1 MTRGIVVHRGN
12 VLLIAGFVLAALN
25 LRPALAGVSPLLPAI
40 MRDLGLSPAGG
51 GAITTVMVA
60 CLGLLAPAAPAL
72 ATRIG
77 LDRTL
82 LAGLLVLAAGVALRS
97 ADGVPTLYFGAALAG
112 TAIAVMNVVMPGLV
126 KQHFPDRVG
135 LFTGLYVSVMVGGAA
150 TASAAMVPLAGQT
163 GWRAAAGSA
172 ALLALLA
179 AALWWVALTRAAPL
193 PAPRSRGETAR
204 GETAQ
209 GETARGETARGET
222 ARGGTARGK
231 AARPEVSPAEAARSP
246 AGPEQPSSPEAQET
260 RRSRP
265 GNPGHRP
272 YATLL
277 RAPAT
282 WSVMAFMGL
291 QSLTFYVLLA
301 WLPTVFQAAGLPADE
316 AGYLLGLTNLVQIPA
331 ALVVPLHAGRA
342 RSQAPHVAVAALLT
356 IGGYLGV
363 LLAPTTTPWLWMIVL
378 GLGQGASIALALLII
393 TLRAPDPSS
402 VTALSAV
409 AQSSGYLLAAIG
421 PLAFGLLH
429 ELSGGWTAPLLAGL
443 GACALQLVSGMLAA
457 RPARM

>member
-1 MTRGIVVHRGN
+1 MMRAITDNRGK
-12 VLLIAGFVLAALN
+12 LLLVGGFVLAALN

-40 MRDLGLSPAGG
+40 MRDLGLSPAAG
-51 GAITTVMVA
+51 GAITTVMVV
-60 CLGLLAPAAPAL
+60 CLGLLAPVAPAL

-97 ADGVPTLYFGAALAG
+97 ADGVPALYCGAALAG

-126 KQHFPDRVG
+126 KQHFPGRIG

-150 TASAAMVPLAGQT
+150 MASAAMVPLAGQV
-163 GWRAAAGSA
+163 GWRAAAGSP

-179 AALWWVALTRAAPL
+179 AAVWW
-193 PAPRSRGETAR
+193 
-204 GETAQ
+204 
-209 GETARGETARGET
+209 
-222 ARGGTARGK
+222 
-231 AARPEVSPAEAARSP
+231 AARARPGVQDPVATTAAGR
-246 AGPEQPSSPEAQET
+246 AG
-260 RRSRP
+260 RSRP
-265 GNPGHRP
+265 GGPGGRP

-282 WSVMAFMGL
+282 WPVMAFMGL

-301 WLPTVFQAAGLPADE
+301 WLPTVFQAAGLPADQ
-316 AGYLLGLTNLVQIPA
+316 AGYLLGLTNLVQIAA
-331 ALVVPLHAGRA
+331 ALLVPLHAGRA
-342 RSQAPHVAVAALLT
+342 RSQVPHVVVAVLLT

-363 LLAPTTTPWLWMIVL
+363 LLAPTTVPWLWMIVL

-393 TLRAPDPSS
+393 TLRAPDPAS

-409 AQSSGYLLAAIG
+409 AQSSGYVLAAIG

-429 ELSGGWTAPLLAGL
+429 ELSGGWTVPLLAGL
-443 GACALQLVSGMLAA
+443 GACALQLASGLLAA
-457 RPARM
+457 RPAPGHPGQPGQPG

>member
-1 MTRGIVVHRGN
+1 MTRRIVVHRGN
-12 VLLIAGFVLAALN
+12 ALLIAGFVLAALN

-40 MRDLGLSPAGG
+40 MRDLGLSPAAG

-60 CLGLLAPAAPAL
+60 CLGLLAPVAPAL

-97 ADGVPTLYFGAALAG
+97 ADGVPALYSGAALAG

-126 KQHFPDRVG
+126 KQHFPGRVG
-135 LFTGLYVSVMVGGAA
+135 LFTGLYVSVMVSGAA
-150 TASAAMVPLAGQT
+150 AASAAMVPLAGQT

-179 AALWWVALTRAAPL
+179 AALWWIALTRAAPF
-193 PAPRSRGETAR
+193 PAPRAR
-204 GETAQ
+204 
-209 GETARGETARGET
+209 R
-222 ARGGTARGK
+222 K
-231 AARPEVSPAEAARSP
+231 AARPEVPPAGAARSV
-246 AGPEQPSSPEAQET
+246 AGPEQPSSPEARGA

-265 GNPGHRP
+265 GDPGHRP
-272 YATLL
+272 YAALL

-282 WSVMAFMGL
+282 WPVMAFMGL

-316 AGYLLGLTNLVQIPA
+316 AGYLLGLTNLMQIAA

-342 RSQAPHVAVAALLT
+342 RSQAPHVVVAVLLT
-356 IGGYLGV
+356 VGGYLGV

-393 TLRAPDPSS
+393 TLRAPDPAS

-429 ELSGGWTAPLLAGL
+429 ELSGGWTVPLLAGL
-443 GACALQLVSGMLAA
+443 GACGLQLVSGMLAA
-457 RPARM
+457 RPARA

>member
-1 MTRGIVVHRGN
+1 MMRRITDNRGK
-12 VLLIAGFVLAALN
+12 LLLVGGFVLAALN

-97 ADGVPTLYFGAALAG
+97 TGGVPALYCGAALAG

-126 KQHFPDRVG
+126 KQHFPGRIG
-135 LFTGLYVSVMVGGAA
+135 LFTGLYVSVMVSGAA
-150 TASAAMVPLAGQT
+150 LASATMVPLAGQV

-172 ALLALLA
+172 TLLALLA
-179 AALWWVALTRAAPL
+179 AALWWVALTRPAAQDL
-193 PAPRSRGETAR
+193 AATATAAGRGGRSRSGD
-204 GETAQ
+204 
-209 GETARGETARGET
+209 
-222 ARGGTARGK
+222 
-231 AARPEVSPAEAARSP
+231 
-246 AGPEQPSSPEAQET
+246 
-260 RRSRP
+260 P
-265 GNPGHRP
+265 GRRP
-272 YATLL
+272 YAALL
-277 RAPAT
+277 RSPAT

-316 AGYLLGLTNLVQIPA
+316 AGYLLGLTNLVQIAA
-331 ALVVPLHAGRA
+331 ALAVPLHAGRA
-342 RSQAPHVAVAALLT
+342 RSQVPHVVVAVLLT
-356 IGGYLGV
+356 IAGYLGV

-393 TLRAPDPSS
+393 TLRAPDPAS

-409 AQSSGYLLAAIG
+409 AQSSGYVLAAIG

-429 ELSGGWTAPLLAGL
+429 ELSGGWTVPLLAGL
-443 GACALQLVSGMLAA
+443 GACALQLTSGVLAA
-457 RPARM
+457 RPARGQPG

>member
-1 MTRGIVVHRGN
+1 MSGIKANRGN
-12 VLLIAGFVLAALN
+12 LLLVGGFVLAALN

-51 GAITTVMVA
+51 GAITTVMVV
-60 CLGLLAPAAPAL
+60 CLGLLAPVAPAL

-97 ADGVPTLYFGAALAG
+97 ADGVPALYCGAALAG

-126 KQHFPDRVG
+126 KQHFPGRVG
-135 LFTGLYVSVMVGGAA
+135 LFTGLYVSVMVSGAA
-150 TASAAMVPLAGQT
+150 MASAAMVPLAGQV
-163 GWRAAAGSA
+163 GWRVAAGSP
-172 ALLALLA
+172 ALLALVA
-179 AALWWVALTRAAPL
+179 AALWWVA
-193 PAPRSRGETAR
+193 RGRTAR
-204 GETAQ
+204 Q
-209 GETARGETARGET
+209 N
-222 ARGGTARGK
+222 
-231 AARPEVSPAEAARSP
+231 P
-246 AGPEQPSSPEAQET
+246 AGEPGQNPASAAGQDPAT
-260 RRSRP
+260 TTAVTAHPRP
-265 GNPGHRP
+265 GGPGHRP

-282 WSVMAFMGL
+282 WAVMAFMGL
-291 QSLTFYVLLA
+291 QSLTFYIVLA

-316 AGYLLGLTNLVQIPA
+316 AGYLLGLTNLVQIAA
-331 ALVVPLHAGRA
+331 ALLVPLHAGRA

-356 IGGYLGV
+356 VGGYLGV
-363 LLAPTTTPWLWMIVL
+363 LLAPTTTPWLWMVVL

-393 TLRAPDPSS
+393 TLRAPDPAS

-409 AQSSGYLLAAIG
+409 AQSSGYVLAAVG

-429 ELSGGWTAPLLAGL
+429 ELSRGWTVPLLAGL
-443 GACALQLVSGMLAA
+443 GACVLQLASGVLAA
-457 RPARM
+457 RPVPLQTGQPERAA

>member
-1 MTRGIVVHRGN
+1 MREIVVRRGDA
-12 VLLIAGFVLAALN
+12 LLIAGFVLAALN

-60 CLGLLAPAAPAL
+60 CLGLLAPVAPAL
-72 ATRIG
+72 AARIG

-97 ADGVPTLYFGAALAG
+97 ADGVPALYCGAALAG

-135 LFTGLYVSVMVGGAA
+135 LFTGLYVSVMVSGAA
-150 TASAAMVPLAGQT
+150 AASAAMVPLAGQT
-163 GWRAAAGSA
+163 GWRAAAA
-172 ALLALLA
+172 APALLALLA
-179 AALWWVALTRAAPL
+179 AALWRLALTKAAPPRPPRARTKAAPPPEPRARTKAAQPEVP
-193 PAPRSRGETAR
+193 PAETAR
-204 GETAQ
+204 AAAGAQ
-209 GETARGETARGET
+209 QLASPAPSSSEARDARG
-222 ARGGTARGK
+222 
-231 AARPEVSPAEAARSP
+231 
-246 AGPEQPSSPEAQET
+246 
-260 RRSRP
+260 SRP
-265 GNPGHRP
+265 GDPGRRP

-282 WSVMAFMGL
+282 WPVMAFMGL
-291 QSLTFYVLLA
+291 QSLTFYVVLA

-316 AGYLLGLTNLVQIPA
+316 AGYLLGLTNLVQIVA

-342 RSQAPHVAVAALLT
+342 RSQAPHVAAAALLT
-356 IGGYLGV
+356 VAGYLGV
-363 LLAPTTTPWLWMIVL
+363 LLAPTVTPWLWMIVL

-393 TLRAPDPSS
+393 TLRAPDPAS

-429 ELSGGWTAPLLAGL
+429 ELSGGWTVPLLAGL

-457 RPARM
+457 RPAPEQAG

>member
-1 MTRGIVVHRGN
+1 MMRGITDNRGN
-12 VLLIAGFVLAALN
+12 LLLVGGFVLAALN

-40 MRDLGLSPAGG
+40 MGDLGLSPAGG
-51 GAITTVMVA
+51 GAITTVMVV

-82 LAGLLVLAAGVALRS
+82 LAGLLMVAAGVALRS
-97 ADGVPTLYFGAALAG
+97 AGGVPALYCGAALAG

-126 KQHFPDRVG
+126 KQHFPGRIG

-150 TASAAMVPLAGQT
+150 IASAVMVPLAGEV
-163 GWRAAAGSA
+163 GWRAAAGSP

-179 AALWWVALTRAAPL
+179 AALWWAARA
-193 PAPRSRGETAR
+193 RR
-204 GETAQ
+204 TAQ
-209 GETARGETARGET
+209 DPAATTAGR
-222 ARGGTARGK
+222 
-231 AARPEVSPAEAARSP
+231 
-246 AGPEQPSSPEAQET
+246 AG
-260 RRSRP
+260 RSRP
-265 GNPGHRP
+265 GDAGHRP
-272 YATLL
+272 YAALL
-277 RAPAT
+277 RTPAT
-282 WSVMAFMGL
+282 WPVMAFMGL

-301 WLPTVFQAAGLPADE
+301 WLPTVFQAAGLAADE
-316 AGYLLGLTNLVQIPA
+316 AGYLLGLTNLVQIAA
-331 ALVVPLHAGRA
+331 ALAVPLHAGRA
-342 RSQAPHVAVAALLT
+342 RSQTPHVVVAALLT

-393 TLRAPDPSS
+393 TLRAPDPAS

-429 ELSGGWTAPLLAGL
+429 ELSGGWTVPLLAGL

-457 RPARM
+457 RPTRT

>member
-1 MTRGIVVHRGN
+1 MRGIAAYRGN
-12 VLLIAGFVLAALN
+12 LLLVGGFVLAALN

-82 LAGLLVLAAGVALRS
+82 LAGLLLLAAGVALRS
-97 ADGVPTLYFGAALAG
+97 ADGVPALYCGAALAG

-126 KQHFPDRVG
+126 KQHFPGRIG

-150 TASAAMVPLAGQT
+150 MASAAMVPLAGQV

-172 ALLALLA
+172 TLLALLA
-179 AALWWVALTRAAPL
+179 AALWWVALTRQGQAIASPPPAVLTRPDAQDPAAP
-193 PAPRSRGETAR
+193 
-204 GETAQ
+204 
-209 GETARGETARGET
+209 
-222 ARGGTARGK
+222 
-231 AARPEVSPAEAARSP
+231 V
-246 AGPEQPSSPEAQET
+246 AGRD

-265 GNPGHRP
+265 RDPGHRP
-272 YATLL
+272 YAALL

-282 WSVMAFMGL
+282 WPVMAFMGL

-316 AGYLLGLTNLVQIPA
+316 AGYLLGLTNLVQIAA

-342 RSQAPHVAVAALLT
+342 RSQTPHVVVAVLLT

-393 TLRAPDPSS
+393 TLRAPDPAS

-409 AQSSGYLLAAIG
+409 AQSSGYVLAAIG

-429 ELSGGWTAPLLAGL
+429 ELSGGWTVPLLAGL
-443 GACALQLVSGMLAA
+443 GACALQLASGVLAA
-457 RPARM
+457 RPAPGRPT

>member
-1 MTRGIVVHRGN
+1 MVHRGN
-12 VLLIAGFVLAALN
+12 ALLIAGFVLAALN

-40 MRDLGLSPAGG
+40 MRDLGLSPAAG

-60 CLGLLAPAAPAL
+60 CLGLLAPVAPAL

-97 ADGVPTLYFGAALAG
+97 ADGVPALYSGAALAG

-135 LFTGLYVSVMVGGAA
+135 LFTGLYVSVMVSGAA
-150 TASAAMVPLAGQT
+150 AASAAMVPLAGQT

-179 AALWWVALTRAAPL
+179 AALWWMALTRAAPF
-193 PAPRSRGETAR
+193 PAPRAR
-204 GETAQ
+204 A
-209 GETARGETARGET
+209 
-222 ARGGTARGK
+222 K
-231 AARPEVSPAEAARSP
+231 AAQPEVPPAGAARSV
-246 AGPEQPSSPEAQET
+246 AGPERPSSPEAREA

-265 GNPGHRP
+265 GDSGHRP
-272 YATLL
+272 YAALL

-282 WSVMAFMGL
+282 WPVMAFMGL

-316 AGYLLGLTNLVQIPA
+316 AGYLLGLTNLMQIAA

-342 RSQAPHVAVAALLT
+342 RSQAPHVVVAVLLT
-356 IGGYLGV
+356 VGGYLGV

-393 TLRAPDPSS
+393 TLRAPDPAS

-429 ELSGGWTAPLLAGL
+429 ELSGGWTVPLLAGL
-443 GACALQLVSGMLAA
+443 GACGLQLVSGMLAA
-457 RPARM
+457 RPARA

>member
-1 MTRGIVVHRGN
+1 MTYRGN
-12 VLLIAGFVLAALN
+12 LLLVCGFVLAALN

-97 ADGVPTLYFGAALAG
+97 ADGVPALYCGAALAG

-126 KQHFPDRVG
+126 KQHFPGRIG
-135 LFTGLYVSVMVGGAA
+135 LFTGLYVSVMVSGAA
-150 TASAAMVPLAGQT
+150 MASAAMVPLAGQV

-179 AALWWVALTRAAPL
+179 AALWWVALTRQGRAVASPSPAVLTRPDAQDPAARVGGRDG
-193 PAPRSRGETAR
+193 RSR
-204 GETAQ
+204 
-209 GETARGETARGET
+209 
-222 ARGGTARGK
+222 
-231 AARPEVSPAEAARSP
+231 
-246 AGPEQPSSPEAQET
+246 
-260 RRSRP
+260 SRD
-265 GNPGHRP
+265 PGHRP
-272 YATLL
+272 YAALL

-282 WSVMAFMGL
+282 WPVMAFMGL

-316 AGYLLGLTNLVQIPA
+316 AGYLLGLTNLVQIVA
-331 ALVVPLHAGRA
+331 ALAVPLHAGRA
-342 RSQAPHVAVAALLT
+342 RSQKPHVVVAALLT
-356 IGGYLGV
+356 VGGYLGV
-363 LLAPTTTPWLWMIVL
+363 LLAPTTTPWLWMIAL

-393 TLRAPDPSS
+393 TLRAPDPAS

-409 AQSSGYLLAAIG
+409 AQSSGYVLAAIG

-429 ELSGGWTAPLLAGL
+429 ELSGGWSVPLLAGL
-443 GACALQLVSGMLAA
+443 GACALQLVSGVLAA
-457 RPARM
+457 RPATG

>member
-1 MTRGIVVHRGN
+1 MMRGITDNRGN
-12 VLLIAGFVLAALN
+12 LLLVGGFVLAALN

-97 ADGVPTLYFGAALAG
+97 ADGVPALYCGAALAG

-126 KQHFPDRVG
+126 KQHFPHRIG
-135 LFTGLYVSVMVGGAA
+135 LFTGLYVSVMVSGAA
-150 TASAAMVPLAGQT
+150 IASAAMVPLAGQV
-163 GWRAAAGSA
+163 GWRAAAGSP

-179 AALWWVALTRAAPL
+179 AALWWVSLRRPVAQDPAAQYPAAQYAAAP
-193 PAPRSRGETAR
+193 
-204 GETAQ
+204 
-209 GETARGETARGET
+209 
-222 ARGGTARGK
+222 
-231 AARPEVSPAEAARSP
+231 AAGRD
-246 AGPEQPSSPEAQET
+246 

-265 GNPGHRP
+265 GASGHRP
-272 YATLL
+272 YAALL
-277 RAPAT
+277 RTPAT

-316 AGYLLGLTNLVQIPA
+316 AGYLLGLTNLVQIAA
-331 ALVVPLHAGRA
+331 ALAVPLHAGRA
-342 RSQAPHVAVAALLT
+342 RSQAPHVVVAVLLT

-378 GLGQGASIALALLII
+378 GLGQGACIALALLII
-393 TLRAPDPSS
+393 TLRAPDPAS

-409 AQSSGYLLAAIG
+409 AQSSGYVLAAIG

-429 ELSGGWTAPLLAGL
+429 ELSGGWTVPLLAGL
-443 GACALQLVSGMLAA
+443 GACGLQLVSGVLAA
-457 RPARM
+457 RPGPR